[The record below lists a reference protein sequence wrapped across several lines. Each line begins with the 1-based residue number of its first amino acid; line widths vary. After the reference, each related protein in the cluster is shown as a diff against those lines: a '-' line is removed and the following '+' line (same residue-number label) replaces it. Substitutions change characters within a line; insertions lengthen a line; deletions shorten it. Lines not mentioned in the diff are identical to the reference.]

1 MDLCGFGAE
10 AGAWAG
16 VAVPWGRQGQDRML
30 ALWVVQLVVCNAAW
44 HAKRKP
50 PSSSSSF
57 SLPTRLSC
65 SSSGTSSGCRCAR
78 SSCCSCCCTLR
89 LNSNRLLMPTIL
101 TNVDVGVGQTS
112 IDARGVQKQKPKQTT
127 AATTIKGRQGL
138 EIDMYVSVCA
148 CTVNSHLHPHTR
160 TRTHAV

>member
-1 MDLCGFGAE
+1 MDLCGFGA
-10 AGAWAG
+10 GAG
-16 VAVPWGRQGQDRML
+16 VAVPWGRQGQGRML
-30 ALWVVQLVVCNAAW
+30 DALWVVQLVVRNAAW

-57 SLPTRLSC
+57 ALPTRLS
-65 SSSGTSSGCRCAR
+65 SRHREHHRAVAVPVPVPVVLVVFVVVL
-78 SSCCSCCCTLR
+78 LR

-138 EIDMYVSVCA
+138 EIDMYVCLCMYS
-148 CTVNSHLHPHTR
+148 
-160 TRTHAV
+160 